1 MASRSMPSCQ
11 KARCYNEW
19 LHISTRV
26 WASMATKRSTRTPV
40 SKGRR
45 VVTIPSRHGYG
56 VTILDIARE
65 LDISHTTV
73 SRAMAGHKHIS
84 DETKARVS
92 LAAKRM
98 GYVPHASA
106 RTMRGKPSSVVGLVI
121 PDIRNDFYASI
132 AKIVAETV
140 AAESMQLML
149 SVTEDDPDREEK
161 ELRAMLQARPAGVI
175 IVATAAPRRET
186 LTMLGEV
193 AYVELIRSH
202 AKAATNAVLIDD
214 SAGISAAA
222 RHLLSYGH
230 RRIAYI
236 GGSTDLSTGRERL
249 AGFKATLAEM
259 KVRPTE
265 IALGPPRP
273 DFARHAV
280 ALMMAR
286 KDRPT
291 GLVFGS
297 SELTLGALQGLRAR
311 NLEWPK
317 DVSIVGYHDPA
328 WFELIGAGITT
339 LRLPVQEIAQTATR
353 VLLKRI
359 TNENGAQSA
368 ATRHTAMRFSPIL
381 VLRGSTRT
389 VSSKHDRHKP
399 APPPVA
405 IASLER
411 ADRPPAIER
420 GPRGNPDAH

>member
-1 MASRSMPSCQ
+1 MA
-11 KARCYNEW
+11 
-19 LHISTRV
+19 I
-26 WASMATKRSTRTPV
+26 KRPKRTAV
-40 SKGRR
+40 SGRR
-45 VVTIPSRHGYG
+45 RAAAVPSRHGYG

-73 SRAMAGHKHIS
+73 SRALAGHKHIS
-84 DETKARVS
+84 DETKDRVS
-92 LAAKRM
+92 LAVKRM

-132 AKIVAETV
+132 AKIVAETL

-193 AYVELIRSH
+193 AYVELIRAH
-202 AKAATNAVLIDD
+202 ANSAANAVLIDD

-236 GGSTDLSTGRERL
+236 GGSTELSTGRERL
-249 AGFKATLAEM
+249 AGFKAALAER
-259 KVRPTE
+259 KIKPTE

-286 KDRPT
+286 QDRPT

-311 NLEWPK
+311 NLEWPR

-328 WFELIGAGITT
+328 WFELVGAGITT
-339 LRLPVQEIAQTATR
+339 VRLPVQEIAQTATR
-353 VLLKRI
+353 VLLNRI
-359 TNENGAQSA
+359 NNGNGAQSA
-368 ATRHTAMRFSPIL
+368 AARHTAMRFSPTL
-381 VLRGSTRT
+381 VLRGSTKT
-389 VSSKHDRHKP
+389 VSSTHD
-399 APPPVA
+399 
-405 IASLER
+405 S
-411 ADRPPAIER
+411 
-420 GPRGNPDAH
+420 PDVPLNLKVDD

>member
-1 MASRSMPSCQ
+1 
-11 KARCYNEW
+11 
-19 LHISTRV
+19 
-26 WASMATKRSTRTPV
+26 MATKRSAR
-40 SKGRR
+40 SAASQRRR
-45 VVTIPSRHGYG
+45 VLAAPSRRGYG

-73 SRAMAGHKHIS
+73 SRALAGHKHIS
-84 DETKARVS
+84 DETKDRVN
-92 LAAKRM
+92 LAVKRM

-132 AKIVAETV
+132 AKIVAETL

-193 AYVELIRSH
+193 EFVELIRAH
-202 AKAATNAVLIDD
+202 ANAAANAVLIDD
-214 SAGISAAA
+214 SAGTSAAA

-236 GGSTDLSTGRERL
+236 GGSTELSTGRERL
-249 AGFKATLAEM
+249 AGFKAALAER
-259 KVRPTE
+259 KVKPAE

-311 NLEWPK
+311 NLEWPR

-328 WFELIGAGITT
+328 WFELVGAGITT
-339 LRLPVQEIAQTATR
+339 VRLPVQEIAQTATH
-353 VLLKRI
+353 VLLNRI
-359 TNENGAQSA
+359 NNENGAQSA
-368 ATRHTAMRFSPIL
+368 PARHTALRFSPTL
-381 VLRGSTRT
+381 VLRGSTTT
-389 VSSKHDRHKP
+389 VSNSHDRRKT
-399 APPPVA
+399 A
-405 IASLER
+405 IPSIEKASLEP
-411 ADRPPAIER
+411 ADQRPVRER
-420 GPRGNPDAH
+420 GTHEELDVPLNSKVAD

>member
-1 MASRSMPSCQ
+1 
-11 KARCYNEW
+11 
-19 LHISTRV
+19 
-26 WASMATKRSTRTPV
+26 MATKRSARTAL
-40 SKGRR
+40 SGRG
-45 VVTIPSRHGYG
+45 VPAAPSRSGYG

-73 SRAMAGHKHIS
+73 SRALAGHKHIS
-84 DETKARVS
+84 DETKDRVN
-92 LAAKRM
+92 LAVKRM

-132 AKIVAETV
+132 AKIVADTL

-186 LTMLGEV
+186 LAMLGEV
-193 AYVELIRSH
+193 EFVELIRAH
-202 AKAATNAVLIDD
+202 ANAAANAVLIDD
-214 SAGISAAA
+214 SAGTSAAV
-222 RHLLSYGH
+222 RHLLGYGH

-249 AGFKATLAEM
+249 AGFEAALAE
-259 KVRPTE
+259 KKIAPVE

-297 SELTLGALQGLRAR
+297 SELTLGALQGLKAK
-311 NLEWPK
+311 NLEWPR

-328 WFELIGAGITT
+328 WFELVGAGITT
-339 LRLPVQEIAQTATR
+339 VRVPVQEIAQAATR
-353 VLLKRI
+353 VLLNRI
-359 TNENGAQSA
+359 NNEDGAPSG
-368 ATRHTAMRFSPIL
+368 TGRHTAMRFSPTL
-381 VLRGSTRT
+381 VLRGSTMAVPSR
-389 VSSKHDRHKP
+389 HDRRKS
-399 APPPVA
+399 A
-405 IASLER
+405 I
-411 ADRPPAIER
+411 
-420 GPRGNPDAH
+420 PRSA

>member
-1 MASRSMPSCQ
+1 VLATPSRS
-11 KARCYNEW
+11 
-19 LHISTRV
+19 
-26 WASMATKRSTRTPV
+26 
-40 SKGRR
+40 
-45 VVTIPSRHGYG
+45 GYG

-73 SRAMAGHKHIS
+73 SRALAGHKHIS
-84 DETKARVS
+84 DETKDRVN
-92 LAAKRM
+92 LAVKRM

-132 AKIVAETV
+132 AKIVADTL

-186 LTMLGEV
+186 LAMLGEIEF
-193 AYVELIRSH
+193 VELIRAH
-202 AKAATNAVLIDD
+202 ANAPANAVLIDD
-214 SAGISAAA
+214 SAGTSAAV
-222 RHLLSYGH
+222 RHLLGYGH

-249 AGFKATLAEM
+249 AGFEAALAE
-259 KVRPTE
+259 KKIAPVE

-297 SELTLGALQGLRAR
+297 SELTLGALQGLKAK
-311 NLEWPK
+311 NLEWPR

-328 WFELIGAGITT
+328 WFELVGAGITT
-339 LRLPVQEIAQTATR
+339 VRVPVLEIAQAATR
-353 VLLKRI
+353 VLLNRI
-359 TNENGAQSA
+359 SNEDGAPSG
-368 ATRHTAMRFSPIL
+368 TGRHTAMRFSPTL
-381 VLRGSTRT
+381 VLRGSTMA
-389 VSSKHDRHKP
+389 VPSGHDRRKP
-399 APPPVA
+399 A
-405 IASLER
+405 I
-411 ADRPPAIER
+411 
-420 GPRGNPDAH
+420 PRSA